1 MHSRR
6 KSSTSTSKPVVTT
19 RVINIAPILKVE
31 VVLSAIT
38 SEDFNL
44 VINIENV
51 TGTREDEQ
59 IGIEYILEDI
69 KITMASSVVNLQLV
83 DVCIFSFV
91 NPSRVYL

>member
-38 SEDFNL
+38 SDDFNL